1 MKRDF
6 IPMKPVSKDL
16 LYTKIADAILDYIK
30 ENKLQNGD
38 KIPSERVLAEQFSTS
53 RNSVREALRVLQ
65 NEKIIEVK
73 TGKGA
78 YVTSTTS
85 SDSIYLK
92 LWKVNYKELLEIKY
106 LLEKTVVEKL
116 CSTITSDELNYLEE
130 PLIQLE
136 ASARMGIFLK
146 KTDFIFHSHLRRLAK
161 NSALEQMLDNLI
173 LALDDYGEVLHGA
186 ENIWLTT
193 IPYHRQMF
201 NAIKHCNYM
210 EAENACKQIYE
221 IDKHALDVIDSIRK
235 EL

>member
-6 IPMKPVSKDL
+6 IAVKPVSRDM
-16 LYTKIADAILDYIK
+16 LYTKIADAILEYIK
-30 ENKLQNGD
+30 RNKLKNGD

-53 RNSVREALRVLQ
+53 RNSVREALRVLE

-92 LWKVNYKELLEIKY
+92 LWKVNYEELLETKY
-106 LLEKTVVEKL
+106 LLERCVVEKL
-116 CSTITSDELNYLEE
+116 CGKLTADELSYLEE

-136 ASARMGIFLK
+136 TSARMGIFLK
-146 KTDFIFHSHLRRLAK
+146 KADFVFHSHLRHLMK
-161 NSALEQMLDNLI
+161 NSALEQMIDNLI
-173 LALDDYGEVLHGA
+173 LALDNYGEVLQGA
-186 ENIWLTT
+186 ESIWLTT

-210 EAENACKQIYE
+210 EAEDACKQIYE
-221 IDKHALDVIDSIRK
+221 IDQRALRMIDFIRK